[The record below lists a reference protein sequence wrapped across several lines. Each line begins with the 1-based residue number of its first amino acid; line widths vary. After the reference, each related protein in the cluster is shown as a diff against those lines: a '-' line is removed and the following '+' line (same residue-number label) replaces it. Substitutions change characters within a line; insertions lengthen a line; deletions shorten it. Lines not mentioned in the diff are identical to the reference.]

1 MYTIAGNGQNG
12 TFWGDGMI
20 EEKKGDLFQEDV
32 EALVNSVNCV
42 GVMGRGIALQFKK
55 AFPENF
61 KAYAKACKR
70 GEVQPGRMVVYDLGQ
85 MTNPRYII
93 NFPTKR
99 HWRAK
104 SRIEDIETGLE
115 ALVAVIQELDIRSI
129 AIPPLGTNLG
139 GLSWRDVGPRI
150 KEALG
155 QIEDLDVRLFVPGAG
170 PADNRPNPS
179 TKSPNMTRGR
189 ASLMCLMDIYERAL
203 LDPFVTLL
211 EVHKLMYFMQEA
223 GENLRLKFQKGYYG
237 PYAENLRH
245 VLKVMEGHYIS
256 GYLGGGDAPGDE
268 LKLVPGAV
276 DEAKTVLGR
285 FPRTKER
292 LERVSEL
299 VEGFESSFG
308 LELLATVHWVLSED
322 PSRNEEEVV
331 FYTHRWN
338 PRKKQFSER
347 QIRLALQ
354 TLREKGWIEDESSA
368 AKA

>member
-1 MYTIAGNGQNG
+1 
-12 TFWGDGMI
+12 MI
-20 EEKKGDLFQEDV
+20 ESKKGDLFHEDV

-61 KAYAKACKR
+61 KAYAQACKR
-70 GEVQPGRMVVYDLGQ
+70 GEVQPGRMFVYDLGQ
-85 MTNPRYII
+85 ITNPRYII

-104 SRIEDIETGLE
+104 SRIEDVEAGLQ
-115 ALVAVIQELDIRSI
+115 ALVAEIRQRKIRSI
-129 AIPPLGTNLG
+129 AVPPLGTNLG
-139 GLSWRDVGPRI
+139 GLSWKEVEPRI

-155 QIEDLDVRLFVPGAG
+155 RIEDLDVRLFEPGGG
-170 PADNRPNPS
+170 PIDDRPNRS
-179 TKSPNMTRGR
+179 AKSPNMTRGR
-189 ASLMCLMDIYERAL
+189 AALICLMDLYVRAL

-245 VLKVMEGHYIS
+245 VLKAIEGHYIE

-268 LKLVPGAV
+268 LKLVPGTV
-276 DEAKTVLGR
+276 EEARAVLGR

-292 LERVSEL
+292 LERVTGL

-308 LELLATVHWVLSED
+308 LELLATALWVATEN
-322 PSRNEEEVV
+322 PSRNDEEIIA
-331 FYTHRWN
+331 YTYLWN
-338 PRKKQFSER
+338 PRKRQFSER

-354 TLREKGWIEDESSA
+354 TLRDKGWFEEA
-368 AKA
+368 RPTGKA

>member
-1 MYTIAGNGQNG
+1 
-12 TFWGDGMI
+12 MI

-55 AFPENF
+55 AFPGNF
-61 KAYAKACKR
+61 KAYAQACKR
-70 GEVQPGRMVVYDLGQ
+70 GEVQPGRMFVYDLGQ

-104 SRIEDIETGLE
+104 SRIEDVEAGLE
-115 ALVAVIQELDIRSI
+115 ALVTEIRERDIRSI

-139 GLSWRDVGPRI
+139 GLGWEDVRPRI
-150 KEALG
+150 KEALS
-155 QIEDLDVRLFVPGAG
+155 EVENLEVRLFMPGAG
-170 PADNRPNPS
+170 PADDRPNPS
-179 TKSPNMTRGR
+179 TKSPNMSRGR
-189 ASLMCLMDIYERAL
+189 AALMCLMDLYERAL

-211 EVHKLMYFMQEA
+211 EIHKLMYFMQEA

-256 GYLGGGDAPGDE
+256 GYLGVGDAPGDE

-276 DEAKTVLGR
+276 NEAKTVLER

-292 LERVSEL
+292 LERVSGL

-308 LELLATVHWVLSED
+308 LELLATVHWVFAED
-322 PSRNEEEVV
+322 PSRSDEEVV

-338 PRKKQFSER
+338 QRKKQFSER

-354 TLREKGWIEDESSA
+354 TLRDKGWIKSA
-368 AKA
+368 DSVTQV

>member
-1 MYTIAGNGQNG
+1 
-12 TFWGDGMI
+12 MI
-20 EEKKGDLFQEDV
+20 EEKKGDIFHEDV

-70 GEVQPGRMVVYDLGQ
+70 GEVEPGRMFVHDLGH

-104 SRIEDIETGLE
+104 SRIEDIEAGLN
-115 ALVAVIQELDIRSI
+115 ALVVLIHDLNIHSI

-155 QIEDLDVRLFVPGAG
+155 RIDDLDVRLFVPGAG

-189 ASLMCLMDIYERAL
+189 AALMCLMDIYVRAL

-245 VLKVMEGHYIS
+245 VLKAIEGHHIV

-268 LKLVPGAV
+268 LKLVPGVV

-292 LERVSEL
+292 LERVSGL

-308 LELLATVHWVLSED
+308 LELLATVHWIVAEN
-322 PSRNEEEVV
+322 PSRSDEEVIG
-331 FYTHRWN
+331 YTYAWN
-338 PRKKQFSER
+338 PRKRQFSER
-347 QIRLALQ
+347 QIRLALR
-354 TLREKGWIEDESSA
+354 TLREKGWIGEASPA
-368 AKA
+368 

>member
-1 MYTIAGNGQNG
+1 
-12 TFWGDGMI
+12 MI
-20 EEKKGDLFQEDV
+20 EEKKGDIFQEDV

-61 KAYAKACKR
+61 KAYAKACER
-70 GEVQPGRMVVYDLGQ
+70 GEVQPGRMFVYESGH

-104 SRIEDIETGLE
+104 SRIEDIEAGLE
-115 ALVAVIQELDIRSI
+115 ALVAVIPELDIRSI

-139 GLSWRDVGPRI
+139 GLSWGKVGPRI

-189 ASLMCLMDIYERAL
+189 AALMCLMDIYVRGL

-223 GENLRLKFQKGYYG
+223 GENLRLKFKKGYYG

-245 VLKVMEGHYIS
+245 VLKVMEGHYIE
-256 GYLGGGDAPGDE
+256 GYLCGGDARGDE

-308 LELLATVHWVLSED
+308 LELLATVHWVLTED
-322 PSRNEEEVV
+322 QSRNDEEVV
-331 FYTHRWN
+331 FFTHLWN
-338 PRKKQFSER
+338 QRKKQFSER
-347 QIRLALQ
+347 QIRLALR
-354 TLREKGWIEDESSA
+354 TLRDKGWIEEVSPA
-368 AKA
+368 VKA

>member
-1 MYTIAGNGQNG
+1 
-12 TFWGDGMI
+12 MI
-20 EEKKGDLFQEDV
+20 EQKKGDIFQEDV

-70 GEVQPGRMVVYDLGQ
+70 GEVQPGRMFVHDLGH

-104 SRIEDIETGLE
+104 SRLEDIEAGLN
-115 ALVAVIQELDIRSI
+115 ALVVVIQEFNIRSI

-139 GLSWRDVGPRI
+139 GLSWEKVGPRI

-155 QIEDLDVRLFVPGAG
+155 KIEGLDVKLFEPGAG
-170 PADNRPNPS
+170 PVDNRPNRS

-189 ASLMCLMDIYERAL
+189 AGLMCLMDLYERAL

-223 GENLRLKFQKGYYG
+223 GENLRLRFQKGYYG

-245 VLKVMEGHYIS
+245 VLKVMEGHYIV

-285 FPRTKER
+285 FPRTEER
-292 LERVSEL
+292 LERVAKL

-308 LELLATVHWVLSED
+308 LELLSTVHWLVAED
-322 PSRNEEEVV
+322 HARSDEQVIA
-331 FYTHRWN
+331 YTYAWN
-338 PRKKQFSER
+338 PRKRQFSER
-347 QIRLALQ
+347 QIRLALR
-354 TLREKGWIEDESSA
+354 TLRDNGWIEEASPM
-368 AKA
+368 AKE